1 MSIADILVAN
11 SYNLLC
17 STLNGA
23 VVDDTGTTGP
33 TGPAGPTGPGGGP
46 LGATGATGATGSTG
60 QGGTGPTGPPGP
72 TGATGMSGVTPASL
86 QMITGQYQTSV
97 QITTPPV
104 ASEVILCI
112 INVPEATASYFAD
125 ITIVG
130 LYANG
135 KIINYIYQVGY
146 LTVGGTQMGPNANQ
160 IFYAYG
166 NQPSNGV
173 NLFLNDSGFVAI
185 TSGDS
190 SSAITW
196 NVAYTLTYAP

>member
-1 MSIADILVAN
+1 MSISDILVSN
-11 SYNLLC
+11 SYNLFC
-17 STLNGA
+17 GSLNGTI
-23 VVDDTGTTGP
+23 VNDIGTTGP
-33 TGPAGPTGPGGGP
+33 TGPAGPTGLGGGP
-46 LGATGATGATGSTG
+46 LGPTGPTGATGSTG
-60 QGGTGPTGPPGP
+60 QGGTGPTGANGP

-86 QMITGQYQTSV
+86 QMLTGQYQTAV

-112 INVPEATASYFAD
+112 INVPESTASYFAD

-146 LTVGGTQMGPNANQ
+146 LTVGGTQMGAYASQ

-173 NLFLNDSGFVAI
+173 NLFLNDSGYVAI

>member
-1 MSIADILVAN
+1 MSINELLTLN
-11 SYNLLC
+11 SLNLFC
-17 STLNGA
+17 NTLNGITIGA
-23 VVDDTGTTGP
+23 TGMMGP

-46 LGATGATGATGSTG
+46 LGPTGSTGATGATG

-72 TGATGMSGVTPASL
+72 TGATGMSGVTTASL

-130 LYANG
+130 LFTNG

-146 LTVGGTQMGPNANQ
+146 LTVGGTQMGAYASQ

-173 NLFLNDSGFVAI
+173 NLFLNDSGYVAI

-196 NVAYTLTYAP
+196 NVAYTLTYSP